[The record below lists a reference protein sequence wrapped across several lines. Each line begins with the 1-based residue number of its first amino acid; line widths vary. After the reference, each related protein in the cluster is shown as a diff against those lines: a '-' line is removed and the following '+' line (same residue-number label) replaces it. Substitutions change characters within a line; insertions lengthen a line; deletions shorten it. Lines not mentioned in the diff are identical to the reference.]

1 MKLLGNVGELPG
13 VCDLAVVGAGPAG
26 LAAAAAAAGQGLDV
40 LLLDENPEPGGQIYR
55 GLGASPPSRR
65 AILGKDYQRGDG
77 LLRGVRDSS
86 VACLHG
92 ATVWMVS
99 RDLEIGVS
107 RDGSSRIVRARR
119 VVLATGAL
127 ERPFPIEGWTLPG
140 VMTAGA
146 AQGALK
152 SSGLV
157 PEGNFVLAGTGPLLW
172 LLADQ
177 LVAAGAAPAAILDT
191 TLSPYRA
198 PVLRALPAFLGSPY
212 FRKGLELTRRVR
224 RHIPVIGG
232 VTELQAIGEERV
244 RAVAYRCGDGQ
255 SKIMDI
261 DGLFL
266 HQGVVPNVNMA
277 NAAGCEMAWDDIQL
291 CWKPVKDH
299 WGRSS
304 LEGISIAGD
313 GAGIG
318 GAEAAACLGRL
329 CGLDAAFALGKL
341 NEGERDA
348 RAASARSDLKRYAGG
363 RRFLDLMF
371 QPPAVFRRAGPDTIA
386 CRCEEVTG
394 RQIVEALADFGDVGP
409 NQLKSYL
416 RCGMGPCQ
424 GRLCGL
430 TVSEMIAAER
440 GVSPADVGYYRLR
453 FPVKPITVAE
463 LASLPHKDED
473 VQAVVRG

>member
-1 MKLLGNVGELPG
+1 MKQLDNVSELPA
-13 VCDLAVVGAGPAG
+13 VSDLVVVGAGPAG
-26 LAAAAAAAGQGLDV
+26 LAAAAAAAAQGLAV
-40 LLLDENPEPGGQIYR
+40 LLLDENPQPGGQIYR
-55 GLGASPPSRR
+55 GLGASLAGRR
-65 AILGKDYQRGDG
+65 AILGKDYQRGDS
-77 LLRGVRDSS
+77 LIAGVRDSS
-86 VACLHG
+86 TACIQG
-92 ATVWMVS
+92 ATVWMAS
-99 RDLEIGVS
+99 RDLEFGVS
-107 RDGSSRIVRARR
+107 KDGSSRIIKARR
-119 VVLATGAL
+119 IVLATGAL
-127 ERPFPIEGWTLPG
+127 ERPFPIKGWTLPG

-157 PEGNFVLAGTGPLLW
+157 PQGNFVLAGTGPLLW

-198 PVLRALPAFLGSPY
+198 PVLKALPAFLGSPY
-212 FRKGLELTRRVR
+212 LRKGLELTRRVR
-224 RHIPVIGG
+224 RRVQVISG
-232 VTELQAIGEERV
+232 VTELEAVGEGRV
-244 RAVAYRCGDGQ
+244 RSVAYRCGRGQ
-255 SKIMDI
+255 SKTMDVG
-261 DGLFL
+261 GLFL

-277 NAAGCEMAWDDIQL
+277 NAAGCDMTWDDIQL
-291 CWKPVKDH
+291 CWKPVTDD

-304 LEGISIAGD
+304 LDGISIAGD

-318 GAEAAACLGRL
+318 GAEASASLGRL
-329 CGLDAAFALGKL
+329 CGLDAAFALGKIS
-341 NEGERDA
+341 ESERDTS
-348 RAASARSDLKRYAGG
+348 AASARSEVRRYARG

-371 QPPAVFRRAGPDTIA
+371 QPPAAFRRAGPDTIA

-394 RQIVEALADFGDVGP
+394 RQIVEAVADFGDVGP

-440 GVSPADVGYYRLR
+440 SVSPADVGYYRLR
-453 FPVKPITVAE
+453 FPIKPITVAE
-463 LASLPHKDED
+463 LASLPHEED
-473 VQAVVRG
+473 DIHAVVRG

>member
-1 MKLLGNVGELPG
+1 MKLLGKVSELPA
-13 VCDLAVVGAGPAG
+13 VCDLVVVGAGPAG
-26 LAAAAAAAGQGLDV
+26 LAAAAAAGARGLAV
-40 LLLDENPEPGGQIYR
+40 LLLDENPQPGGQIYR
-55 GLGASPPSRR
+55 GLSASPPGRR

-86 VACLHG
+86 TACLQG
-92 ATVWMVS
+92 STVWMAS

-107 RDGSSRIVRARR
+107 KDGNSRIIKARR
-119 VVLATGAL
+119 IVLATGAL
-127 ERPFPIEGWTLPG
+127 ERPFPIKGWTLPG

-157 PEGNFVLAGTGPLLW
+157 PDGNFVLAGTGPLLW

-177 LVAAGAAPAAILDT
+177 LVAAGVAPAAILDT
-191 TLSPYRA
+191 TLSVFRA
-198 PVLRALPAFLGSPY
+198 PVLKALPAFVSSPY
-212 FRKGLELTRRVR
+212 FRKGLDLTRRVR
-224 RHIPVIGG
+224 RRVPVIGG
-232 VTELQAIGEERV
+232 VTELEAIGDERI

-255 SKIMDI
+255 PKTMDI
-261 DGLFL
+261 DSLFL

-277 NAAGCEMAWDDIQL
+277 NAAGCEMAWDDVQL
-291 CWKPVKDH
+291 CWKPVTDD

-304 LEGISIAGD
+304 LDGMSIAGD

-318 GAEAAACLGRL
+318 GAEAAASLGRL
-329 CGLDAAFALGKL
+329 CGLDAAFALGKIS
-341 NEGERDA
+341 ESERNKS
-348 RAASARSDLKRYAGG
+348 AASARNEVQRYARG

-371 QPPAVFRRAGPDTIA
+371 QPPAAFRRVGPDTIA

-394 RQIVEALADFGDVGP
+394 RQIVEVVADFGNVGP

-440 GVSPADVGYYRLR
+440 GVSPAEVGYYRLR
-453 FPVKPITVAE
+453 FPIKPITVAE
-463 LASLPHKDED
+463 LASLPHEDAD